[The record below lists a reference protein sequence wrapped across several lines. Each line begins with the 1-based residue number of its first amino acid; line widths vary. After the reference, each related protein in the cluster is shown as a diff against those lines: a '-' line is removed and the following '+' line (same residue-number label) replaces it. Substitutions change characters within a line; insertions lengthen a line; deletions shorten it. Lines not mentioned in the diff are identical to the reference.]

1 MLKTWH
7 YIAIL
12 AVGAGL
18 VYYFFIHK
26 KHAMHPAVAAK
37 KSGGGGGGWRHRL
50 SHVASGMAHSA
61 LASSGIPGASTIGS
75 IAGI

>member
-1 MLKTWH
+1 MRTWH

-37 KSGGGGGGWRHRL
+37 KKSGGGGWRHRL
-50 SHVASGMAHSA
+50 SHVASGAAHAA
-61 LASSGIPGASTIGS
+61 LAGSGIPGASTIGE

>member
-1 MLKTWH
+1 MKSWH

-12 AVGAGL
+12 VIGAAA

-37 KSGGGGGGWRHRL
+37 KKSGGGGWRHRL
-50 SHVASGMAHSA
+50 SHVASGAAHAA
-61 LASSGIPGASTIGS
+61 LATSGIPGASSIGYV
-75 IAGI
+75 AGV